1 MRFLLALGLLAA
13 RSASQPP
20 PPPVPAHITT
30 MTAYGY
36 NASAQAGWS
45 TWGKSFNLSALI
57 EGHAKHG
64 LPGMYRIV
72 RWHPSRRF
80 APLRGLTP
88 AGCPQDCV
96 GCQVMETGGGN
107 DHGKPFPKDPGF
119 AAGVI
124 CDYRSNGTAPDKN
137 CTTCPRVYRMCSKAQ
152 GDATDWDTQTLSL
165 LGLAKP
171 HLVSGALRGVFLGA
185 QIRCPE
191 GFALS

>member
-1 MRFLLALGLLAA
+1 MRLLLAALGLLAA

-72 RWHPSRRF
+72 RIPQPRPPPRPE
-80 APLRGLTP
+80 PLR
-88 AGCPQDCV
+88 
-96 GCQVMETGGGN
+96 
-107 DHGKPFPKDPGF
+107 
-119 AAGVI
+119 AA
-124 CDYRSNGTAPDKN
+124 RRTASAA
-137 CTTCPRVYRMCSKAQ
+137 R
-152 GDATDWDTQTLSL
+152 
-165 LGLAKP
+165 
-171 HLVSGALRGVFLGA
+171 
-185 QIRCPE
+185 
-191 GFALS
+191 